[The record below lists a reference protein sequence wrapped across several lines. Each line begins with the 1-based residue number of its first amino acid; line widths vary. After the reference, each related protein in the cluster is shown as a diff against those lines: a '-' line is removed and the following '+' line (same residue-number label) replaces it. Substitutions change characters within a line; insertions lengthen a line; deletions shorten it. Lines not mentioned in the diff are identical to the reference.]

1 MLYPAELP
9 GRFFVYRKKAMTR
22 NSTLIQVFAKNP
34 VPAKVKTRLVP
45 LLGEKKACELHKE
58 LVASVM
64 KRLEGL
70 GSMVQIW
77 ADEEPIS
84 PFFAQFK
91 IEKRLQNGRDIGQRM
106 SHAMAWGLKEADGVI
121 LSAKEYSM
129 IKLIRRIIPALTVLN
144 FQQSLLL
151 SLPIVSAPNQA

>member
-34 VPAKVKTRLVP
+34 VPGKVKTRLVP

-70 GSMVQIW
+70 GRMVQIW

-84 PFFAQFK
+84 PFFDQFK
-91 IEKRLQNGRDIGQRM
+91 IEKRLQNGRGIII
-106 SHAMAWGLKEADGVI
+106 STAVI
-121 LSAKEYSM
+121 QLVLYAFFNFISKPIHVSM
-129 IKLIRRIIPALTVLN
+129 IIELLIQLFFLYIVASSFRIATV
-144 FQQSLLL
+144 FGSFP
-151 SLPIVSAPNQA
+151 SDPR